1 MENHA
6 SNFCSEY
13 SRHRSDSTTYNFGAS
28 YEFLSASFGS
38 GHASADDVASKFCS
52 SDSSGH
58 ASAGAYQSYIENIA
72 PGAYGAYAKCLQL
85 KDNSI
90 EFSIP
95 EATVLKDQFVLTL
108 TFKPAGKKVLVS
120 SPLHP
125 KGYLVVGISATNLAE
140 RLSQESVATLSCSRS
155 NYKQQSFVEVSQQT
169 DGEAKFSVPW
179 QAYNDEGIPVNVI
192 ADLTRKIAT
201 ANSEIEKLKRSQ
213 VQVESGDIT
222 IAKGPDSRDLEDGS
236 SCNNNPDNLR
246 GLKNARINFHQPFK
260 SVPKV
265 VVGLHQ
271 LDLPQGEMRLWIKV
285 ETVDKSGFN
294 YSFITWCTSRV
305 NGAEAQWIAVAP

>member
-1 MENHA
+1 MKSAPLCLLILFASPAFAQEQCASVIALSKIVSTSTSSESDVENHA

-140 RLSQESVATLSCSRS
+140 RLSQSRS
-155 NYKQQSFVEVSQQT
+155 LRFHVAVRIISNNHLWRS
-169 DGEAKFSVPW
+169 P
-179 QAYNDEGIPVNVI
+179 N
-192 ADLTRKIAT
+192 
-201 ANSEIEKLKRSQ
+201 KRMGRRNFQ
-213 VQVESGDIT
+213 
-222 IAKGPDSRDLEDGS
+222 
-236 SCNNNPDNLR
+236 CR
-246 GLKNARINFHQPFK
+246 GRHIMMKAFL
-260 SVPKV
+260 
-265 VVGLHQ
+265 
-271 LDLPQGEMRLWIKV
+271 
-285 ETVDKSGFN
+285 
-294 YSFITWCTSRV
+294 
-305 NGAEAQWIAVAP
+305 